1 MCVWLTKTIIIFFTD
16 VECVSDSIQLVDG
29 SDSSEGRVEIC
40 HNGAWGTVCDDGWG
54 IDDAKVV
61 CKQLGLST
69 QCENPNNYG
78 QSFAPF
84 TFTLPPKKVT

>member
-40 HNGAWGTVCDDGWG
+40 QNGAWGTVCDDYW
-54 IDDAKVV
+54 DENDAKVV
-61 CKQLGLST
+61 CKQLGLPT
-69 QCENPNNYG
+69 RCENPNNYG
-78 QSFAPF
+78 QSF
-84 TFTLPPKKVT
+84 